1 MCPKELKKGTS
12 NKEGFDQVV
21 LQNDQVLSQLMA
33 MDEYATHNVFKRWQ
47 ILIDGT
53 LCPLFIPP
61 TFNDSIQ
68 ES

>member
-1 MCPKELKKGTS
+1 MGTS
-12 NKEGFDQVV
+12 NKEGYDQVV
-21 LQNDQVLSQLMA
+21 LQNDQVLSQLKA
-33 MDEYATHNVFKRWQ
+33 IDEHATHNAFKRWQ

-53 LCPLFIPP
+53 SCPPFIPP